1 MSTSKPLSG
10 CRRPTASRRGRPS
23 AGGTSTGSVR
33 GKGQCTGLG
42 ITASREPGT
51 CVRSQSA
58 VPRVSAT
65 TRAARG

>member
-1 MSTSKPLSG
+1 MAP
-10 CRRPTASRRGRPS
+10 ASPAGR
-23 AGGTSTGSVR
+23 TSTPSTPGRTIS
-33 GKGQCTGLG
+33 GQCTGLG